1 LKRPVDGA
9 GNQPAPLRV
18 IQVRTTRRRTGMA
31 MALLAA
37 LITLVSLASL
47 FYAVLGA

>member
-1 LKRPVDGA
+1 MKRSVDGA

-18 IQVRTTRRRTGMA
+18 IQVRTTRRRTGMV

-37 LITLVSLASL
+37 LIAVVSLASL